1 MTYDIDRYKE
11 ENAIKKKFSSIQE
24 LEQYWL
30 DKNLQYISQYPEFGT
45 PEEAKNVTDKTVKR
59 ISDVFQNVDEILH
72 YDDYCYDGDGISVS
86 RLSSEKL
93 LIKRNGDIIKSV
105 LIRMS

>member
-1 MTYDIDRYKE
+1 MTYDMDRYKE
-11 ENAIKKKFSSIQE
+11 ENVIKKKFSSIKE
-24 LEQYWL
+24 LERYWL
-30 DKNLQYISQYPEFGT
+30 DKNLQYINQYPEFGT
-45 PEEAKNVTDKTVKR
+45 PEEAKNITDKTVKR
-59 ISDVFQNVDEILH
+59 ISDIFQDGDEILH

-93 LIKRNGDIIKSV
+93 LLRRNGDIIKSV